1 MPDLDPA
8 DPADTPA
15 NAALRSALAAHASDP
30 SVETRGL
37 AMAALLEAEL
47 LLVTPDAPAEAGT
60 AEVVA
65 VDVVSMVMADDGEG
79 HAVIPAFTG
88 TDAALAWQPDGVSC
102 AVRPALELL
111 RIAVA
116 DTEGK
121 VGIDLGS
128 PAELVL
134 EPAEIAALAE
144 GWVPGAPE
152 GDGGEGG
159 AQVLVATP
167 VDPLPPEVTEAV
179 RTAVEGEPDVVRA
192 ALYLVELPG
201 RDDPRTVV
209 ITFAP
214 DVDQATVVPEAMG
227 RIVEA
232 VAAGTDAAAGLTF
245 VVATPEWGTTFDEGG
260 IEVFSRPR

>member
-1 MPDLDPA
+1 MA
-8 DPADTPA
+8 
-15 NAALRSALAAHASDP
+15 P
-30 SVETRGL
+30 SVRL
-37 AMAALLEAEL
+37 RL
-47 LLVTPDAPAEAGT
+47 
-60 AEVVA
+60 
-65 VDVVSMVMADDGEG
+65 DDPGG
-79 HAVIPAFTG
+79 A
-88 TDAALAWQPDGVSC
+88 AALA
-102 AVRPALELL
+102 
-111 RIAVA
+111 
-116 DTEGK
+116 
-121 VGIDLGS
+121 
-128 PAELVL
+128 
-134 EPAEIAALAE
+134 AEIAALAA